1 MFTQSIKKDLNPAK
15 ISSVIFGFVLL
26 LLILLSIFPD
36 FFTPFSPS
44 ASNYDNLLKSP
55 SKSNLFGTD
64 ELGRDILS
72 RVVYGTRV
80 SLSVAFFTST
90 ISLILGTIYG
100 LISGIK
106 GGVIDE
112 ILMKIV
118 DIFYSI
124 PDLLLISIFIL
135 LFGRGITGIIIA
147 LSLLSWMRIARIT
160 RANVIE
166 LKNRPFVLSARVMG
180 FSDLRIAFKEILPN
194 ILAPIIVTFSFTIPS
209 SILAE
214 STLSFLGLGI
224 SPPDVSWGLMANNG
238 WQGIRSFPHL
248 IIFPCLAIFIST
260 VTFLK
265 LGEYLKWSLK

>member
-1 MFTQSIKKDLNPAK
+1 MFTQSTKKDLNPAK
-15 ISSVIFGFVLL
+15 ISSIIFGVVLL

-36 FFTPFSPS
+36 FFSPFSPS

-72 RVVYGTRV
+72 RVIYGTRV

-106 GGVIDE
+106 GGIIDE

-147 LSLLSWMRIARIT
+147 LSLLSWMRMQ
-160 RANVIE
+160 E
-166 LKNRPFVLSARVMG
+166 
-180 FSDLRIAFKEILPN
+180 
-194 ILAPIIVTFSFTIPS
+194 
-209 SILAE
+209 
-214 STLSFLGLGI
+214 
-224 SPPDVSWGLMANNG
+224 
-238 WQGIRSFPHL
+238 
-248 IIFPCLAIFIST
+248 
-260 VTFLK
+260 
-265 LGEYLKWSLK
+265 